1 MKIRVSN
8 LPRVLYKDHYEN
20 KKDHYENKGV
30 KPAHVLYKDHY
41 ENKGVKPVVFY
52 IRTTMKIRVSNL
64 PRVLYKDH
72 YENKKDHYENKGVK
86 PASCFI

>member
-20 KKDHYENKGV
+20 KGV
-30 KPAHVLYKDHY
+30 KPASCFIRTTMK
-41 ENKGVKPVVFY
+41 
-52 IRTTMKIRVSNL
+52 IRRTTMKIRVSNL

-72 YENKKDHYENKGVK
+72 YENKGVK
-86 PASCFI
+86 PARVYI

>member
-20 KKDHYENKGV
+20 KGV
-30 KPAHVLYKDHY
+30 KPASC
-41 ENKGVKPVVFY
+41 F
-52 IRTTMKIRVSNL
+52 
-64 PRVLYKDH
+64 YKDH

>member
-8 LPRVLYKDHYEN
+8 L
-20 KKDHYENKGV
+20 
-30 KPAHVLYKDHY
+30 
-41 ENKGVKPVVFY
+41 F
-52 IRTTMKIRVSNL
+52 
-64 PRVLYKDH
+64 YKDH

>member
-30 KPAHVLYKDHY
+30 KP
-41 ENKGVKPVVFY
+41 
-52 IRTTMKIRVSNL
+52 MKI
-64 PRVLYKDH
+64 Y
-72 YENKKDHYENKGVK
+72 KDHYENKGVK

>member
-1 MKIRVSN
+1 MFYI
-8 LPRVLYKDHYEN
+8 KDHYEN
-20 KKDHYENKGV
+20 KAAQTC
-30 KPAHVLYKDHY
+30 P
-41 ENKGVKPVVFY
+41 VFY

-72 YENKKDHYENKGVK
+72 YENKGVK

>member
-20 KKDHYENKGV
+20 KGV
-30 KPAHVLYKDHY
+30 KPASC
-41 ENKGVKPVVFY
+41 FY
-52 IRTTMKIRVSNL
+52 IRTTMKIRVSN
-64 PRVLYKDH
+64 H

>member
-8 LPRVLYKDHYEN
+8 LSR
-20 KKDHYENKGV
+20 
-30 KPAHVLYKDHY
+30 VLYKDHY
-41 ENKGVKPVVFY
+41 ENKGVKPVKIRRCFI

-72 YENKKDHYENKGVK
+72 YENKGVK

>member
-20 KKDHYENKGV
+20 KGV
-30 KPAHVLYKDHY
+30 KPASCFIY
-41 ENKGVKPVVFY
+41 
-52 IRTTMKIRVSNL
+52 
-64 PRVLYKDH
+64 
-72 YENKKDHYENKGVK
+72 KDHYENKGVK

>member
-20 KKDHYENKGV
+20 KGV
-30 KPAHVLYKDHY
+30 KPASC
-41 ENKGVKPVVFY
+41 FY

-72 YENKKDHYENKGVK
+72 YENKGVK
-86 PASCFI
+86 PASCFYI

>member
-8 LPRVLYKDHYEN
+8 LPMKIRRTVFEN
-20 KKDHYENKGV
+20 IRTTMK
-30 KPAHVLYKDHY
+30 
-41 ENKGVKPVVFY
+41 
-52 IRTTMKIRVSNL
+52 IRRTTMKIRVSNL

-72 YENKKDHYENKGVK
+72 YENKGVK

>member
-20 KKDHYENKGV
+20 NQTC
-30 KPAHVLYKDHY
+30 L
-41 ENKGVKPVVFY
+41 VFY

-72 YENKKDHYENKGVK
+72 YENKGVK
-86 PASCFI
+86 PASCF

>member
-8 LPRVLYKDHYEN
+8 LH
-20 KKDHYENKGV
+20 
-30 KPAHVLYKDHY
+30 
-41 ENKGVKPVVFY
+41 PVF
-52 IRTTMKIRVSNL
+52 
-64 PRVLYKDH
+64 KDH

>member
-20 KKDHYENKGV
+20 KKDHYENK
-30 KPAHVLYKDHY
+30 A
-41 ENKGVKPVVFY
+41 
-52 IRTTMKIRVSNL
+52 
-64 PRVLYKDH
+64 
-72 YENKKDHYENKGVK
+72 VK

>member
-1 MKIRVSN
+1 MK
-8 LPRVLYKDHYEN
+8 YQ

-30 KPAHVLYKDHY
+30 KPALCFTMK
-41 ENKGVKPVVFY
+41 

-72 YENKKDHYENKGVK
+72 YENKGVK
-86 PASCFI
+86 PVCVL

>member
-8 LPRVLYKDHYEN
+8 LH
-20 KKDHYENKGV
+20 
-30 KPAHVLYKDHY
+30 
-41 ENKGVKPVVFY
+41 
-52 IRTTMKIRVSNL
+52 
-64 PRVLYKDH
+64 RVLYKDH

>member
-20 KKDHYENKGV
+20 KGV
-30 KPAHVLYKDHY
+30 KPASC
-41 ENKGVKPVVFY
+41 F
-52 IRTTMKIRVSNL
+52 IFI
-64 PRVLYKDH
+64 
-72 YENKKDHYENKGVK
+72 NKKDHYENKGVK